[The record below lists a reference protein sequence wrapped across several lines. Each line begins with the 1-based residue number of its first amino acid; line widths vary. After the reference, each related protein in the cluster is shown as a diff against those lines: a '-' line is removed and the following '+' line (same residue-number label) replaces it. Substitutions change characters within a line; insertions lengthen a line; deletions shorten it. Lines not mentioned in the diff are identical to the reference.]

1 MEQTPIQDAPSQLV
15 TDAKSIIPEQDAH
28 GSYRDNASL
37 GIDDCP
43 PRALELLGLMRSGK
57 RQIVAEEMLHVT
69 GEEML
74 SWKTNKYFRSKC
86 ASLNTA
92 NWGARE
98 LTQAYIK
105 ANEFEIARTQV
116 KRATDIDR
124 RDSQRA
130 GETLFAITGLI
141 TKHEISATSD
151 VMLEFK
157 RKIMTERGELTV
169 TERLTVTDTDAQS
182 SGSDSN
188 A

>member
-1 MEQTPIQDAPSQLV
+1 MQLQPD
-15 TDAKSIIPEQDAH
+15 TSISKSNVENVASSPDTSIT
-28 GSYRDNASL
+28 NASL

-57 RQIVAEEMLHVT
+57 RQIVAEEMLKVS

-74 SWKTNKYFRSKC
+74 SWKTNPYFRAKC
-86 ASLNTA
+86 ASYNTA

-141 TKHEISATSD
+141 TKTPSVIINNSVQQLSA
-151 VMLEFK
+151 
-157 RKIMTERGELTV
+157 
-169 TERLTVTDTDAQS
+169 RLMQSQSLVTDTDAHVS
-182 SGSDSN
+182 KGDAN